1 MPGLDDDDLPSLLD
15 RKPVEDML
23 DVSKTKWTKEQMKM
37 YTRGVEDNTTV
48 VTFSMKVYYTIEVG
62 ERTGGRIADMVDI
75 MIENLNK
82 RFEEGGA
89 LAKVELHCL
98 EQMTWT
104 EKEIRGAFEHVWGM
118 KRIEGARRWYGTENY
133 KLGDRNSADAVFYIS
148 TYVDSVAGRGK
159 MGGGLSKSLE
169 SFDNFYSWTH
179 LGYITIDYVE
189 HHELGHNLGNA
200 HSEDFTYWTN
210 FLLKRFRFALAA
222 IGDEEEPCPSQEAD
236 WEFRSRCFRSFGQYT
251 GGELE
256 NEGRTDTEK
265 SAKECQARCAATEG
279 CSSFSFKEVGA
290 GCHMSSSAAELT
302 YAKGVVGGPVN
313 CTTDGESE
321 ASTNSCQTSGGTA
334 DGDSCS
340 FPFEYHGVTYVSCTS
355 VNHDQDWCYTDSGKW
370 GNCNS
375 DCEGGV
381 PGCFKANVKYSPIDD
396 FLGAQR
402 SVETSGEACKARC
415 ALDSQCA
422 FFSFWEKELPD
433 DNGCT
438 LFGNSATFGREN
450 ETVLYITGPATCPD
464 FEEPE
469 GCQSSD
475 GCSCSPQLPCGVN
488 EGDCDS
494 KEDCQGDLVC
504 GKDNCEGELFE
515 DDDDCCVDIG
525 AGCVNSTQC
534 YHQDLDPIGENY
546 DGCVSTT
553 VSGRT
558 CQAWA
563 ETSPHSHGYTSLW
576 KESNNCR
583 NPSSYDKG
591 LWCYTTDP
599 DVRWELCPDLTCAK
613 GQ

>member
-1 MPGLDDDDLPSLLD
+1 
-15 RKPVEDML
+15 
-23 DVSKTKWTKEQMKM
+23 
-37 YTRGVEDNTTV
+37 
-48 VTFSMKVYYTIEVG
+48 
-62 ERTGGRIADMVDI
+62 MVDI

-82 RFEEGGA
+82 AFEEGGA

-302 YAKGVVGGPVN
+302 FAKGVVGGPVN
-313 CTTDGESE
+313 CTTGGSILVATDIIFLKSRGFQELTLSCRPITRFCILVTVQTGNPKRAQIPAKLAE
-321 ASTNSCQTSGGTA
+321 AQLTATPAHSPLNIMGSPMSAAPLSTMTR
-334 DGDSCS
+334 
-340 FPFEYHGVTYVSCTS
+340 YHNINI
-355 VNHDQDWCYTDSGKW
+355 VNI
-370 GNCNS
+370 N
-375 DCEGGV
+375 
-381 PGCFKANVKYSPIDD
+381 
-396 FLGAQR
+396 
-402 SVETSGEACKARC
+402 
-415 ALDSQCA
+415 
-422 FFSFWEKELPD
+422 
-433 DNGCT
+433 
-438 LFGNSATFGREN
+438 
-450 ETVLYITGPATCPD
+450 
-464 FEEPE
+464 
-469 GCQSSD
+469 
-475 GCSCSPQLPCGVN
+475 
-488 EGDCDS
+488 
-494 KEDCQGDLVC
+494 
-504 GKDNCEGELFE
+504 
-515 DDDDCCVDIG
+515 
-525 AGCVNSTQC
+525 
-534 YHQDLDPIGENY
+534 
-546 DGCVSTT
+546 
-553 VSGRT
+553 
-558 CQAWA
+558 
-563 ETSPHSHGYTSLW
+563 
-576 KESNNCR
+576 
-583 NPSSYDKG
+583 
-591 LWCYTTDP
+591 
-599 DVRWELCPDLTCAK
+599 LC
-613 GQ
+613 